1 MTDAP
6 ARKIGGL
13 TPRSGEP
20 ALRRLV
26 KANREAAPAS
36 TATQPTS
43 SPTETPTA
51 TPSTPQPAAAAAKA
65 APASKRARQAAAKPH
80 RAAQASSGSK
90 STLTVYVPGDIRA
103 RSRAAFKATQRLEGD
118 ASYSDMVAKAIATEV
133 ARREAAYNEGRPF
146 VGGDEALPTG
156 RPLVD

>member
-6 ARKIGGL
+6 VRRIGGL
-13 TPRSGEP
+13 APRSGEP
-20 ALRRLV
+20 ALSRLV
-26 KANREAAPAS
+26 KANREAAPA
-36 TATQPTS
+36 AQPTS
-43 SPTETPTA
+43 TPTETSAA
-51 TPSTPQPAAAAAKA
+51 TPSAPQAAAAAAKA
-65 APASKRARQAAAKPH
+65 APAPKKARQAAAKPQ
-80 RAAQASSGSK
+80 RTAQPGSGTK
-90 STLTVYVPGDIRA
+90 STLTVYVPGDVRA

-146 VGGDEALPTG
+146 DGGDEALPTG